1 MAQRVK
7 ELPVAGTASAY
18 LQSVIDSLVDELI
31 VVDRDFRIVQV
42 NEAALKR
49 HGLSREQ
56 AIGRFC
62 HDVSHGSV
70 ERCHEPRHACPIHQV
85 WQTGEPARATHVHVY
100 ETDGRK
106 KPRYVDIIAS
116 PILDAA
122 GRVTRV
128 VELMRD
134 VTESKEMELEIGR
147 AHQKLLA
154 LHAIANVVSQ
164 SLDLDTVLQAALD
177 KTLEL
182 LKVDTGGI
190 LLWDEESRRLRYR
203 VHHGLSA
210 AYVRSV
216 SCRLGEGI
224 SGLAASTGKPV
235 LVEDISSDPRA
246 AHHDLI
252 AAEGLKGFA
261 SVPLTAKSG
270 LLGVLTVAGRD
281 ARRFSEQDVQLL
293 ENITGQVAIAIEN
306 ARLLQELRRQDT
318 VRGKLLSQLFSIQ
331 EEERKRIGRELHDET
346 AQSLVA
352 LATSLE
358 MIRVKLPETDAELK
372 TQVKSLQQLALHTL
386 DEMNNLIYE
395 LRPSMLDDLGLV
407 AAARA
412 FASRELQ
419 AAGVELDFR
428 VVGREKRLAATLEST
443 LFRVIQE
450 AINNIVRH
458 AQARHVSVL
467 LQLKRKRVV
476 VRIADDGRGFDVK
489 EALNTRQGMRGLGL
503 LGMRERVLLVD
514 GTLEIKSSAG
524 GSGTEIALEIPVAEG
539 KIA

>member
-7 ELPVAGTASAY
+7 DLPVTGTPGDY
-18 LQSVIDSLVDELI
+18 LQGVIDSLVDELV

-42 NEAALKR
+42 NEAVLKR

-62 HDVSHGSV
+62 HDVSHGSL
-70 ERCHEPRHACPIHQV
+70 ERCHEPRHQCPIHRV
-85 WQTGEPARATHVHVY
+85 WQTGQAARATHVHVY
-100 ETDGRK
+100 DTDGSRK
-106 KPRYVDIIAS
+106 QRYVDIIAS
-116 PILDAA
+116 PIFDSA

-134 VTESKEMELEIGR
+134 VTESKEMEMEIGR

-190 LLWDEESRRLRYR
+190 LLWDDESRRLRYR

-210 AYVRSV
+210 RYVRSV
-216 SCRLGEGI
+216 NCRLGEGI

-235 LVEDISSDPRA
+235 LVEDISADPRA
-246 AHHDLI
+246 AHRDLI

-261 SVPLTAKSG
+261 SVPLTTKSG
-270 LLGVLTVAGRD
+270 LLGVLTVASRD

-306 ARLLQELRRQDT
+306 ARLLQEVRRQDH
-318 VRGKLLSQLFSIQ
+318 VRGQLLNQLFSIQ

-358 MIRVKLPETDAELK
+358 MIRARLPDADGGLK
-372 TQVKSLQQLALHTL
+372 TQLKSLQEQALHTL

-412 FASRELQ
+412 FASRELE
-419 AAGVELDFR
+419 AAGVDLDFR
-428 VVGREKRLAATLEST
+428 VVGREKRLSPTLEST
-443 LFRVIQE
+443 VFRVIQE
-450 AINNIVRH
+450 AINNVVRH
-458 AQARHVSVL
+458 ARARHVSVL
-467 LQLKRKRVV
+467 LQFKRKLAI
-476 VRIADDGRGFDVK
+476 VRIIDDGQGFDVK
-489 EALNTRQGMRGLGL
+489 EALNTRHGMRGLGL
-503 LGMRERVLLVD
+503 LGMRERILLVN
-514 GTLEIKSSAG
+514 GTLEIKSRAG
-524 GSGTEIALEIPVAEG
+524 GSGTEIAFEIPAAEG